1 MYYHII
7 LEHKTDSKKDKID
20 HEIKTDLTDTREV
33 ISKFV
38 DPYELG
44 LPIVLNGRTYPI
56 GDISRI
62 SIYKSEEPST
72 ILVNQER
79 IRHEQRQ
86 ARNAASGVFAVYI
99 PNHLYSAIVNL
110 ENITDQFIT
119 MAKGSRT
126 VQSPIE
132 SSKYSTDLTK
142 VFIVHGHD
150 DHLLSD
156 VKTFLYTLGIEPLV
170 LREQHDGSLT
180 IIEKLEKHINDK
192 NIGFGIILYTPD
204 DEGKAVKE
212 SDLKYR
218 ARQNVVFEHGF
229 LTGLYGR
236 ERVVCLVKKDENIE
250 LPGDVSGVVYT
261 DANVQNWRIGI
272 AHSLNQAG
280 YNIDFSKIRY

>member
-1 MYYHII
+1 MYYHVI
-7 LEHKTDSKKDKID
+7 LEYTNSSEKKETD
-20 HEIKTDLTDTREV
+20 HEIKSDLTDVRDV
-33 ISKFV
+33 VSRFV

-44 LPIVLNGRTYPI
+44 QPIVLNGQTYPI
-56 GDISRI
+56 ENVNRI
-62 SIYKSEEPST
+62 SIYKSEEPSS
-72 ILVNQER
+72 ILVDQAR

-86 ARNAASGVFAVYI
+86 ARDAASGIFAIYI
-99 PNHLYSAIVNL
+99 PNYLYSAIVKL

-119 MAKGSRT
+119 MAKGSRAI
-126 VQSPIE
+126 QS
-132 SSKYSTDLTK
+132 STKSNADLTK

-156 VKTFLYTLGIEPLV
+156 VKTFLYSLGIEPLV

-204 DEGKAVKE
+204 DEGKAVQE

-250 LPGDVSGVVYT
+250 LPGDVSGVVYA
-261 DANVQNWRIGI
+261 DANAQNWRIGI

-280 YNIDFSKIRY
+280 YNIDFSKIRF

>member
-33 ISKFV
+33 VSKFV

-62 SIYKSEEPST
+62 SIYKSEQPST

-99 PNHLYSAIVNL
+99 PDHLYSAIVNL

-126 VQSPIE
+126 VQKPIE
-132 SSKYSTDLTK
+132 SSKDSTDLTK

-204 DEGKAVKE
+204 DEGKAVK
-212 SDLKYR
+212 DKYISMLE
-218 ARQNVVFEHGF
+218 QNVEKLDQENKGLEQSTKRLKQEVDKLKEALKKSSKKTILSRRIVVSKKNSRGF
-229 LTGLYGR
+229 
-236 ERVVCLVKKDENIE
+236 
-250 LPGDVSGVVYT
+250 S
-261 DANVQNWRIGI
+261 
-272 AHSLNQAG
+272 
-280 YNIDFSKIRY
+280 